1 MTSVKNRPQGGSVG
15 PASGRLF
22 PSIIAGICAAGICP
36 SPTDS
41 SVPDKIRTI
50 LYKKPFPQ
58 KVKRKSSMPEG
69 SVTVSTVIESIR
81 RTWDLPGVL
90 SEVKLVKSCGA
101 AQGIGGGTHFRIR
114 KRPQFSIF

>member
-1 MTSVKNRPQGGSVG
+1 MG

-90 SEVKLVKSCGA
+90 SEVKLVKSCVPHKASAGGA
-101 AQGIGGGTHFRIR
+101 LQNKKAAAVQHFF
-114 KRPQFSIF
+114 KRNGVSAGQYA

>member
-15 PASGRLF
+15 PASGRLL

-50 LYKKPFPQ
+50 LYKKPLLNLSL
-58 KVKRKSSMPEG
+58 RLGEG
-69 SVTVSTVIESIR
+69 SGSVCAFPILDSAVRMLNEMDTFAHASI
-81 RTWDLPGVL
+81 T
-90 SEVKLVKSCGA
+90 KY
-101 AQGIGGGTHFRIR
+101 F
-114 KRPQFSIF
+114 